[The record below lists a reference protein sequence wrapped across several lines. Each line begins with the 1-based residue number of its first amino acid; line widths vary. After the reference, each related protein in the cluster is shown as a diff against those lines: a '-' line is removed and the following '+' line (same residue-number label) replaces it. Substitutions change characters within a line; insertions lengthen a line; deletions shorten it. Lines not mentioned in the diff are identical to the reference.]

1 MGARI
6 IEKHFTLDNN
16 YSGFRDHKIS
26 LNPINMRYLVD
37 TIRSIENILGQ
48 EKKIIQKSE
57 KKNIS
62 SMRRSIYSSRFI
74 PKNSKINLKDILIT
88 RPFSS
93 LEPSE
98 IKKVIGK
105 INKKNILGNKP
116 LYVKDFK
123 SL

>member
-1 MGARI
+1 M
-6 IEKHFTLDNN
+6 
-16 YSGFRDHKIS
+16 
-26 LNPINMRYLVD
+26 NMRYLVD
-37 TIRSIENILGQ
+37 SIRSIENILGQ

-74 PKNSKINLKDILIT
+74 PKNSKINLKDIHIT

-98 IKKVIGK
+98 LKKVIGK

-116 LYVKDFK
+116 LYLKDFK